1 MYLITV
7 IDVHAQ
13 NKKTASTITFYSHN
27 SSIMHRSQYL
37 WRFPVSLFFFLF
49 LFLFLSLT
57 LSNSQCLRVYLSL
70 SACLSLSL
78 ALSLS
83 LILSLPLSLS
93 VLLSLLHLCTH
104 YKLLQ
109 VERDMGNISGLT
121 DQSTGDFG
129 SMIKWQVCVYMFVF
143 GAPHTRR
150 LWRNTFHSLAFI
162 PSFFCTLIRW
172 VSPAI
177 LHLLS
182 QRKSA
187 NILLSWS

>member
-1 MYLITV
+1 MCLNSISNYL
-7 IDVHAQ
+7 
-13 NKKTASTITFYSHN
+13 
-27 SSIMHRSQYL
+27 
-37 WRFPVSLFFFLF
+37 SLLPLPPSFFFFFFFLIVVTVSV
-49 LFLFLSLT
+49 LSFIIT
-57 LSNSQCLRVYLSL
+57 LSL
-70 SACLSLSL
+70 SISLSLSL